1 MSLTHISRR
10 AIVLATPAILLTA
23 GQPMPASARSA
34 SARTTAFVTGRPSLI
49 MRAGREFAASCHVHL
64 PLPDATVKLPLS
76 DAFVRDLVRQVASLG
91 TAVNIDQYSPPLYV
105 VGHDVPVMRVKA
117 ARSSDPRWS
126 FGPLQT
132 QWNDVPRP
140 EGFQPSAG
148 TDKDAIIY
156 QPDTGRYFE
165 FWGLEPSQ
173 AADTRSQAT
182 QLPLWQAAWGGRI
195 DNLANSP
202 GYFPPTRDGHKFGV
216 AATSLAL
223 LAGLMTVAEQQAGEI
238 NHVLHVALPETR
250 RSVWVHPA
258 QRTDGAVDRP
268 DAIPQG
274 TLFRLPSDLDLN
286 SLRLDPFNRMIAR
299 AVQRHGMVVRDT
311 AGVVAFYAE
320 NPLSTTPDTHPYF
333 GAGGILRCPEGRAIP
348 ACYPDGN
355 NRLAGFPWERL
366 EAVRTEADP

>member
-1 MSLTHISRR
+1 MPATRISRR
-10 AIVLATPAILLTA
+10 AIVLAAPSILLTT
-23 GQPMPASARSA
+23 GKTRSDSARPEIV
-34 SARTTAFVTGRPSLI
+34 RTTPVVTGRPSLI
-49 MRAGREFAASCHVHL
+49 MRAGREFAASCHVHR

-76 DAFVRDLVRQVASLG
+76 GTFVHELVRQVASFG

-105 VGHDVPVMRVKA
+105 VGHDAPAMRVKA

-156 QPDTGRYFE
+156 QPSTGRYFE
-165 FWGLEPSQ
+165 FWGLEQSQ
-173 AADTRSQAT
+173 AADTGSTAT
-182 QLPLWQAAWGGRI
+182 QLPQWQAAWGGRI

-223 LAGLMTVAEQQAGEI
+223 LAGLMTIAEQQVGEI

-250 RSVWVHPA
+250 RSAWVHPA
-258 QRTDGAVDRP
+258 QRTDGAVDRS

-274 TLFRLPSDLDLN
+274 TLFRLPSDLDLDN
-286 SLRLDPFNRMIAR
+286 LQLDPFNRMIAR

-320 NPLSTTPDTHPYF
+320 NPLSATPDKHPYF
-333 GAGGILRCPEGRAIP
+333 GLGGILRCPDGRAVP
-348 ACYPDGN
+348 ACYPDGK
-355 NRLAGFPWERL
+355 NRLSGFPWERM
-366 EAVRTEADP
+366 EAVRTAADT

>member
-1 MSLTHISRR
+1 MSLAHISRR
-10 AIVLATPAILLTA
+10 SIILATPAILLTA
-23 GQPMPASARSA
+23 GLTMPASARAA
-34 SARTTAFVTGRPSLI
+34 SARAAPAVNGRPSLI
-49 MRAGREFAASCHVHL
+49 MRAGREFAASCHVHR

-76 DAFVRDLVRQVASLG
+76 GAFVHDLVRQVASFG

-105 VGHDVPVMRVKA
+105 VRHDAPTMRVKA

-132 QWNDVPRP
+132 QWTDVPRP
-140 EGFQPSAG
+140 EDFQPSAG

-165 FWGLEPSQ
+165 FWGLEPSKT
-173 AADTRSQAT
+173 ADTRSTEAP
-182 QLPLWQAAWGGRI
+182 LPLWQAAWGGRI
-195 DNLANSP
+195 DDLANNP

-250 RSVWVHPA
+250 RRAWVHPA

-274 TLFRLPSDLDLN
+274 TLFRLPSNLDLS
-286 SLRLDPFNRMIAR
+286 SLGLDPFNRTIAR

-311 AGVVAFYAE
+311 AGIVAFYAE
-320 NPLSTTPDTHPYF
+320 NPLSATPDTHPYF
-333 GAGGILRCPEGRAIP
+333 GPGGILRCPGGRAIP

-366 EAVRTEADP
+366 EAVRFEPDP